1 MRDAGNGV
9 NRALESRSLGRA
21 TSKKKE
27 KERRSSDKMLSNS
40 VGSGR
45 TGNIWL
51 YVLMNGHERAKHFLI
66 RRFPL
71 SQYARI
77 IT

>member
-1 MRDAGNGV
+1 MARIEPWKAARWGV
-9 NRALESRSLGRA
+9 RPARRKKRRGGHLIRCLVTVLGRV
-21 TSKKKE
+21 
-27 KERRSSDKMLSNS
+27 ERE
-40 VGSGR
+40 
-45 TGNIWL
+45 NIWL
-51 YVLMNGHERAKHFLI
+51 YVLMNGHERAKNFLI

>member
-40 VGSGR
+40 VGSSR
-45 TGNIWL
+45 TGKYL
-51 YVLMNGHERAKHFLI
+51 ALCSDER
-66 RRFPL
+66 
-71 SQYARI
+71 
-77 IT
+77 T

>member
-21 TSKKKE
+21 TSRKKE

-45 TGNIWL
+45 TGKYL
-51 YVLMNGHERAKHFLI
+51 ALCSDER
-66 RRFPL
+66 
-71 SQYARI
+71 
-77 IT
+77 T

>member
-45 TGNIWL
+45 TGKYL
-51 YVLMNGHERAKHFLI
+51 ALCSDER
-66 RRFPL
+66 
-71 SQYARI
+71 
-77 IT
+77 T